1 MFQPINTRRLISRYK
16 PITVEA
22 GLIHNCSGGINA
34 TDDGIVTIMCCVCQ
48 QRRISTTPPFLPGCR
63 VKMGMVELRRQSSRW
78 QKTWNSR
85 CCHNWTDYLSG
96 IGKKGQ
102 REGLLLNSTKWWI
115 ADSANSYISDISCM
129 EYSLATWSREQER
142 TNNLYIKRKV
152 FECRFVSCD
161 FYKCPPHGKY

>member
-115 ADSANSYISDISCM
+115 ADSANSYISCM

-142 TNNLYIKRKV
+142 TNKLYIKRKV
-152 FECRFVSCD
+152 FECIFVSCD